1 MADRQPIFTEK
12 DIEEM
17 LSLGDKAKAG
27 LIADMAFAS
36 IPLGSKGS
44 LRDKTLLALNSP
56 HSAMDNN
63 PLGLGGEDSL
73 SRDSTSIFEELKK
86 LKLKKPTL
94 RNFLINPPSSHA
106 PTSPIPEEML
116 KDTNLL
122 WYHLHKKDTTDGQ

>member
-36 IPLGSKGS
+36 IPRGSKGS

-63 PLGLGGEDSL
+63 PLGLGDDPPSQ
-73 SRDSTSIFEELKK
+73 DTTSIFEGLKK
-86 LKLKKPTL
+86 LKPKKPTL
-94 RNFLINPPSSHA
+94 RNVFMLHTPADA
-106 PTSPIPEEML
+106 PTSPLPKEML
-116 KDTNLL
+116 DDTSSIWHRLN
-122 WYHLHKKDTTDGQ
+122 KKEK